1 MNHKKELCEAQTN
14 KQKKKKL
21 PTKQAQPAKESLSI
35 SFGHK
40 FNG

>member
-1 MNHKKELCEAQTN
+1 MNHKKKLCEAQTN
-14 KQKKKKL
+14 QQTKKCQPNNK
-21 PTKQAQPAKESLSI
+21 PAKESLSI